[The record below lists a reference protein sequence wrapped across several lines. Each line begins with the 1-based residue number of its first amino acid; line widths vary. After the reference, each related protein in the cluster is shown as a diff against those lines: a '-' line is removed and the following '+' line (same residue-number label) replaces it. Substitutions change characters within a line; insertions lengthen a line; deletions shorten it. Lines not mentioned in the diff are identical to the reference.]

1 MAPRYQQERQ
11 KAHALTGSTFGIYS
25 RSRSGLQTK
34 QKPFDSLN
42 FFNDT
47 VLITVMFVPVW
58 QPNMTFYVSKQ

>member
-34 QKPFDSLN
+34 QKLFDSLN
-42 FFNDT
+42 FNDT
-47 VLITVMFVPVW
+47 VLITVMFVPVL
-58 QPNMTFYVSKQ
+58 QPNTAFYLSKQ

>member
-11 KAHALTGSTFGIYS
+11 KAHALTGLTFGIYS

-47 VLITVMFVPVW
+47 VLITVMFVPVL
-58 QPNMTFYVSKQ
+58 QPKTTFYLSKQ